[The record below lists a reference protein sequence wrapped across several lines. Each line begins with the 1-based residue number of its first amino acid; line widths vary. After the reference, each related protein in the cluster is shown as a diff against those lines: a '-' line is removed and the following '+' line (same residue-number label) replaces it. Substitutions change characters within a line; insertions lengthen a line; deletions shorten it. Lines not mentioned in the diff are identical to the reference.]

1 MLLRRKAS
9 RFNSYLIRSVLAAA
23 VVAVFTA
30 PVLAEDA
37 VSGAPPPK
45 PRRPQEEAIAAA
57 PLPYREET
65 VAFDNPAAPGVR
77 LAGTLTLPNSGGPF
91 AAAILIAGSGRNGR
105 DEPIRNG
112 DGTDSGHK
120 PMLVLADA
128 LTRQGYAVL
137 RYDKRGVGKSSGD
150 YAAATTMDFLSD
162 ARAAIAWLR
171 TRPDIDSSRLAL
183 IGHSEGATIG
193 ALLAADDPTI
203 AGVVMMA
210 GFAESGT
217 LLVAEQTRR
226 MDIANGTTPVK
237 ASQTYALNLKLF
249 DAIATAKDQSEAET
263 RVVKILAAAN
273 PGPDEAEVHQTLLYA
288 RLPMMRFILSY
299 NPAQSLEKVRVP
311 VLALGGTRDLIGL
324 SDVNLPA
331 LRKALAQDPDVT
343 IVEMPGLNH
352 FFQHAETGLP
362 REMPRLE
369 ETLAPEVTATI
380 IPWLAKHMAQAKS
393 SR

>member
-1 MLLRRKAS
+1 MLHRRKAS
-9 RFNSYLIRSVLAAA
+9 RFNSHLVRSVLAAA
-23 VVAVFTA
+23 VVAVFMA
-30 PVLAEDA
+30 PVLAEDT
-37 VSGAPPPK
+37 VSGTPPPK
-45 PRRPQEEAIAAA
+45 PRRPQEDAIAAA
-57 PLPYREET
+57 PLPYREEA

-77 LAGTLTLPNSGGPF
+77 LAGTLTLPSSGGPF

-105 DEPIRNG
+105 DEPIRNS

-171 TRPDIDSSRLAL
+171 TRPEIDGSRLAL

-193 ALLAADDPTI
+193 ALLADDDPTI

-226 MDIANGTTPVK
+226 MDVANGATPVK
-237 ASQTYALNLKLF
+237 AAQTYALNLKLF

-273 PGPDEAEVHQTLLYA
+273 PAPDEAEVHQTLLYA
-288 RLPMMRFILSY
+288 RLPMMRYILGY

-331 LRKALAQDPDVT
+331 LRKALAQDADVT

-352 FFQHAETGLP
+352 FFQHAQTGLP
-362 REMPRLE
+362 SEMPRLE

-380 IPWLAKHMAQAKS
+380 IPWLALIGVLMECAG
-393 SR
+393 